1 MWHST
6 SGTRNESVTSIGK
19 SSSSCGGM
27 THLSGRYAKGRAT
40 SGTSGE
46 AIAEEGGPGR
56 ARRFGFAGGLASW
69 PAMMTPATSPGWPR
83 RRRPLQHALVG
94 RELKAQRRLTS
105 ARRKCHR
112 SRHSGRG
119 SGPAIVA
126 SAFEEPVKPTVRLV
140 IPTIG
145 GDALSTVSRRSSAS
159 PQPVATPIPSP
170 GGMLT
175 RSPEGL
181 GVDPCRRAATSRR
194 VGSCRIL
201 RRAARP
207 VRQGSANS
215 DRASP

>member
-56 ARRFGFAGGLASW
+56 ARRFGSARGLASS

-105 ARRKCHR
+105 APTKM
-112 SRHSGRG
+112 S
-119 SGPAIVA
+119 PIT
-126 SAFEEPVKPTVRLV
+126 AFGERQWTVHCGVRLRGARETNGEV
-140 IPTIG
+140 GNTNHRRRCLEHGVEAFVCLPTTSG
-145 GDALSTVSRRSSAS
+145 HTHSFAGRDA
-159 PQPVATPIPSP
+159 
-170 GGMLT
+170 
-175 RSPEGL
+175 
-181 GVDPCRRAATSRR
+181 D
-194 VGSCRIL
+194 
-201 RRAARP
+201 
-207 VRQGSANS
+207 
-215 DRASP
+215 

>member
-105 ARRKCHR
+105 APTKMSPITAFGERQWTVHCGVRLGGARETGLIRWCCGRSTIRRC
-112 SRHSGRG
+112 RG
-119 SGPAIVA
+119 FPLGPASPPIRRLAYTMALDAVGSLVSA
-126 SAFEEPVKPTVRLV
+126 SAVR
-140 IPTIG
+140 
-145 GDALSTVSRRSSAS
+145 AF
-159 PQPVATPIPSP
+159 
-170 GGMLT
+170 
-175 RSPEGL
+175 
-181 GVDPCRRAATSRR
+181 
-194 VGSCRIL
+194 
-201 RRAARP
+201 
-207 VRQGSANS
+207 
-215 DRASP
+215 

>member
-1 MWHST
+1 MTWTFPRWARRATWSAHPVLAASAQRQAAVNALSSGSRSRCGT
-6 SGTRNESVTSIGK
+6 QRAGTRNESVTSIGK

-56 ARRFGFAGGLASW
+56 ARGFGFAGGLASW

-105 ARRKCHR
+105 ARRKWHR
-112 SRHSGRG
+112 SRRSGRG

-126 SAFEEPVKPTVRLV
+126 SALEEPVK
-140 IPTIG
+140 
-145 GDALSTVSRRSSAS
+145 
-159 PQPVATPIPSP
+159 
-170 GGMLT
+170 
-175 RSPEGL
+175 
-181 GVDPCRRAATSRR
+181 R
-194 VGSCRIL
+194 V
-201 RRAARP
+201 
-207 VRQGSANS
+207 
-215 DRASP
+215 